1 VGTYRSVARFRYP
14 LQVALDHARASERR
28 GERLLV
34 EALALLERERS
45 ARAELAALAVRARA
59 ELAER
64 GSTVGGVY
72 VEIGR
77 RLTVLAAAD
86 RERAEREVRALAEA
100 DRAREALGELVARRT
115 AIERHRDAARRRYD
129 SARELR
135 ETAELEES
143 NLLMPTGGGRSLW
156 S

>member
-1 VGTYRSVARFRYP
+1 VGTYLGVPRFRYA
-14 LQVALDHARASERR
+14 LQVALDHARACERR
-28 GERLLV
+28 GERAV
-34 EALALLERERS
+34 VDALAALERERS
-45 ARAELAALAVRARA
+45 ARAELAALAARARA

-72 VEIGR
+72 VEVGR

-86 RERAEREVRALAEA
+86 RERAGREARAIGEVAS
-100 DRAREALGELVARRT
+100 RREALAELVARRT
-115 AIERHRDAARRRYD
+115 AIERHRDGARRRFE

-135 ETAELEES
+135 ETAELEEA
-143 NLLMPTGGGRSLW
+143 NLRRGPAKPW

>member
-1 VGTYRSVARFRYP
+1 MGTYRSVARFRYA
-14 LQVALDHARASERR
+14 LQVALDHARACERR
-28 GERLLV
+28 AEHALAQ
-34 EALALLERERS
+34 ALALLERERS

-72 VEIGR
+72 VEVGR

-86 RERAEREVRALAEA
+86 RERAERETRALAEA
-100 DRAREALGELVARRT
+100 DRAREALAELVARRT
-115 AIERHRDAARRRYD
+115 AIERHRDAARRRYE

-135 ETAELEES
+135 ETAELEET
-143 NLLMPTGGGRSLW
+143 NLFRGPARVVSLW